1 MKPTLLEQ
9 TTDMRF
15 LIVEDELVIAES
27 LRKML
32 RKLGHQCPAVCRNPD
47 EFTDYLSQYTPDLVF
62 LDINF
67 QGVESG
73 FDVAANCKQIQQPFI
88 FLTSYADEVTMR
100 KAMEL
105 SPLGYVLKPFS
116 EAEIFKTIELARM
129 RIETNHVLFKDGHDH
144 VKLDFTNIRF
154 LKAENVYTKIFT
166 KTKKYLPRIS
176 LTQLLQQLP
185 GNQFL
190 KVHRSFVVNL
200 KFIDRISGDYLVLG
214 DEKVP
219 ISRTKKAEIL
229 EMLER

>member
-1 MKPTLLEQ
+1 MH
-9 TTDMRF
+9 F

-32 RKLGHQCPAVCRNPD
+32 RKLGHQCLAVCRNPN
-47 EFTDYLSQYTPDLVF
+47 EFSDYLSRYTPDLVF

-67 QGVESG
+67 QGIESG
-73 FDVAANCKQIQQPFI
+73 FGVAAYCRHINQPFI
-88 FLTSYADEVTMR
+88 FLTSYADETTMR

-129 RIETNHVLFKDGHDH
+129 RIEAKHVLFKDGHDH
-144 VKLDFTNIRF
+144 VKLDFTNIIL
-154 LKAENVYTKIFT
+154 LKAENVYTKVFT

-176 LTQLLQQLP
+176 LSQLLQQLP
-185 GNQFL
+185 ENQFL

-200 KFIDRISGDYLVLG
+200 NFIDRISGDHLILG

-219 ISRTKKAEIL
+219 LSRTKKAELL